1 MIRVGI
7 VGATGYAG
15 AEIAGLLLGHPQA
28 EVVFYG
34 SKSYAGQKFS
44 AVYGNFRNLIEE
56 KYDICREPD
65 LPEMAK
71 ECDVI
76 FTATPQ
82 GYLSGLLT
90 PEILENTKVIDLSA
104 DYRLKDI
111 EVYKQWYKG
120 IERNDDPALLSEAVY
135 GLCEINREDIQNARL
150 VANPGCFTT
159 CSILTAYPLVAEGLI
174 DPDTLIIDAKSGT
187 SGAGRGA
194 KLPNLFCEV
203 NESVKPY
210 GVTTHRHTPEIEE
223 QLGYAKRHCGGDG
236 SPILINFTPHLIP
249 MQRGILATEY
259 ASLRKVTLPTGKT
272 VLPDESMIR
281 EAYEKYYSEE
291 KFIRLLPADVWPE
304 TRWVEGS
311 NFTDIGFTV
320 DPRTKRVVM
329 AGALDNLVKGAAGQA
344 VQNMNIL
351 FALPEY
357 LGLEKAP
364 LFP

>member
-111 EVYKQWYKG
+111 EVYK
-120 IERNDDPALLSEAVY
+120 PASARSTVKTSRTPASWPIPAV
-135 GLCEINREDIQNARL
+135 LRPAPFLQ
-150 VANPGCFTT
+150 
-159 CSILTAYPLVAEGLI
+159 
-174 DPDTLIIDAKSGT
+174 
-187 SGAGRGA
+187 
-194 KLPNLFCEV
+194 
-203 NESVKPY
+203 
-210 GVTTHRHTPEIEE
+210 
-223 QLGYAKRHCGGDG
+223 
-236 SPILINFTPHLIP
+236 PILSWL
-249 MQRGILATEY
+249 
-259 ASLRKVTLPTGKT
+259 
-272 VLPDESMIR
+272 
-281 EAYEKYYSEE
+281 
-291 KFIRLLPADVWPE
+291 
-304 TRWVEGS
+304 
-311 NFTDIGFTV
+311 
-320 DPRTKRVVM
+320 
-329 AGALDNLVKGAAGQA
+329 
-344 VQNMNIL
+344 
-351 FALPEY
+351 
-357 LGLEKAP
+357 KA
-364 LFP
+364 